1 MGIDK
6 REMKIKVLG
15 AHNYAGQN
23 LRMVSLLIDDVLA
36 IDAGALTSSLSPD
49 AQRKIKAL
57 LLTHHHYDH
66 LKDIPAL
73 AMCLAFG
80 GATTRIYS
88 IPTTLDILA
97 RNLMNDEI
105 YPDFRKKP
113 EQNPAIIFNKIEP
126 HKAELIEGYT
136 VLALPVS
143 HSIPAVGYQVTA
155 GDGKTVFYT
164 GDTGPGLAE
173 CWRQVEPQLLIIE
186 VTYTDKHIEQA
197 YRAKHLTPAL
207 LKQELESF
215 KKIKGYLPR
224 VVAIHMTPDME
235 EQIAAEVAAVAQ
247 ELDCPIPLAYEGMEI
262 SI

>member
-1 MGIDK
+1 LAT
-6 REMKIKVLG
+6 MKIKVLG
-15 AHNYAGQN
+15 AHNYEGQN

-36 IDAGALTSSLSPD
+36 IDAGALTSDLSPE

-66 LKDIPAL
+66 VKAVPTL

-80 GATTRIYS
+80 GVTTKIYS

-97 RNLMNDEI
+97 RNLMDDEI
-105 YPDFRKKP
+105 YPDFRRGPGEKP
-113 EQNPAIIFNKIEP
+113 AVSFNLLEP
-126 HKAELIEGYT
+126 YKAEVIEGYT
-136 VLALPVS
+136 VLAVPVN
-143 HSIPAVGYQVTA
+143 HSISTVGYQVTA

-164 GDTGPGLAE
+164 GDTGPGLAD
-173 CWRQVEPQLLIIE
+173 CWRQVAPQLLIIE
-186 VTYTDKHIEQA
+186 VTYSDKHIERA
-197 YRAKHLTPAL
+197 NRAKHLTPAL

-215 KKIKGYLPR
+215 KEVRGYLPR
-224 VVAIHMTPDME
+224 VVAIHMTPDFE

-262 SI
+262 SL

>member
-1 MGIDK
+1 
-6 REMKIKVLG
+6 MKIKVLG
-15 AHNYAGQN
+15 AHNYEGQS

-36 IDAGALTSSLSPD
+36 IDAGALTPDLSPE

-66 LKDIPAL
+66 IKDVPAL

-88 IPTTLDILA
+88 TPTTLDILA
-97 RNLMNDEI
+97 RNLMDDEI
-105 YPDFRKKP
+105 YPDFRRRP
-113 EQNPAIIFNKIEP
+113 EQNPTVSFSQIEP
-126 HKAELIEGYT
+126 YKAETIEGYT

-155 GDGKTVFYT
+155 GDGKTFFYT

-173 CWRQVEPQLLIIE
+173 CWRQVSPQLLIIE
-186 VTYTDKHIEQA
+186 VTYSDKHVERA

-215 KKIKGYLPR
+215 REVRGHLPR
-224 VVAIHMTPDME
+224 VVAIHMTPDFE
-235 EQIAAEVAAVAQ
+235 EEVAAEVAAVAQ

-262 SI
+262 SL

>member
-1 MGIDK
+1 MN
-6 REMKIKVLG
+6 IKVLG

-23 LRMVSLLIDDVLA
+23 LKMVSLLIDDVLA
-36 IDAGALTSSLSPD
+36 IDAGALTSSLPPE

-66 LKDIPAL
+66 IKEVPAL

-80 GATTRIYS
+80 GATAKIYS
-88 IPTTLDILA
+88 IPTTLDVLS
-97 RNLMNDEI
+97 RSLMDGEI

-113 EQNPAIIFNKIEP
+113 EEKPTVSFNEIEP
-126 HKAELIEGYT
+126 HKAELIEGYS
-136 VLALPVS
+136 VLALPVK

-155 GDGKTVFYT
+155 ADGKTVFYT
-164 GDTGPGLAE
+164 GDTGPGLAD
-173 CWRQVEPQLLIIE
+173 CWRQVLPQLLIIE
-186 VTYTDKHIEQA
+186 VTYSNKHIERA

-207 LKQELESF
+207 LKRELESF
-215 KKIKGYLPR
+215 KEVRGHLPQ
-224 VVAIHMTPDME
+224 VVAIHMTPDFE
-235 EQIAAEVAAVAQ
+235 EEVSAEVAAVAR